1 MLGAWVE
8 SNFGEVSPEKL
19 MLEPSAEECVAF
31 SHVESEKEIPFAEAW
46 RQ

>member
-8 SNFGEVSPEKL
+8 SKVGESSPEKL
-19 MLEPSAEECVAF
+19 MLELSAEDCVAF